1 MRNIFQKN
9 SALFLNTCK
18 KMYKMFKNNAEV
30 KFQEEIGMTKI
41 AFIAPYPELAIL
53 ARKVCGEKYSDV
65 AVFYGLLENG
75 LVCAQKALNEGFQVI
90 ISRGGTANLIRN
102 HIGIPVV
109 EVRVTGYDI
118 LRTFSEF
125 IGTNKTIG
133 VVGYRNVVEGCRS
146 VSQMLGIPL
155 REMLTLNNER
165 PDWEV
170 MRAQLQMQLEKAP
183 VDVVVGDAL
192 VVSKLRLEVREVRLI
207 MSGDEAV
214 CEAIEEAR
222 RIIKVQDKEK
232 KSAEQLRTILSF
244 IHDGVIAI
252 DNTGKITVINPSAE
266 SIFKLKTTQVIGKN
280 IKQVIPNTRM
290 LDVLKHG
297 KAEIE
302 QLQNTPS
309 GMVVTN
315 RVPIEI
321 NGEIMGVVA
330 TFKEAGRIQQTEQKI
345 RTKLYSQGLYAK
357 YSFENI
363 MAWDP
368 EMLRVIERAKRYAR
382 TDGTVLIEAESGCGK
397 ELFAQSIHQASS
409 RCRGPFVAINCSAL
423 PTQLL
428 ESELFGYVE
437 GAFTGARKEGKP
449 GLIELAHG
457 GTLFLDEIGDMEL
470 TLQAR
475 LLRVLEERQVMRLG
489 ADKWLPVDIR
499 IVAATNV
506 PLKQRVLRGQF
517 RMDLFHRLNV
527 LSLSI
532 PPLRLRR
539 KDIIPLAEYFLA
551 EFANKYGQRPIELTA
566 AAKDILLQYSWPGN
580 VRELR
585 NIMERISLVYEEA
598 QDVSAILRDFLDN
611 SDYCNNPGYS
621 APELAKTGMPAVK
634 PEQFLLPQNIRNMK
648 RQLAVY
654 ALATCGGNK
663 SKAAKQLGITRA
675 TLDRLLRQQE

>member
-1 MRNIFQKN
+1 
-9 SALFLNTCK
+9 
-18 KMYKMFKNNAEV
+18 
-30 KFQEEIGMTKI
+30 MTKI

-53 ARKVCGEKYSDV
+53 AREVCGEKYSDV
-65 AVFYGLLENG
+65 AIFYGLLENG
-75 LVCAQKALNEGFQVI
+75 LICAQKALSEGFQVI

-170 MRAQLQMQLEKAP
+170 MRAYLQAQLERTP

-192 VVSKLRLEVREVRLI
+192 VVSKLLLEVREVRLI
-207 MSGDEAV
+207 MSGAEAV
-214 CEAIEEAR
+214 CEAIEEAQ

-266 SIFKLKTTQVIGKN
+266 SIFKLKNTQVIGKN
-280 IKQVIPNTRM
+280 IKQVIPNTKM

-368 EMLRVIERAKRYAR
+368 EMRRIIERAKRYAR

-499 IVAATNV
+499 IVAATNA

-527 LSLSI
+527 LNLSI
-532 PPLRLRR
+532 PPLRHRR
-539 KDIIPLAEYFLA
+539 EDIIPLAEYFLA

-566 AAKDILLQYSWPGN
+566 AAKDILLRYSWPGN

-598 QDVSAILRDFLDN
+598 QDVSAILRDFLGN
-611 SDYCNNPGYS
+611 SDYCNNSDYS
-621 APELAKTGMPAVK
+621 TLELAKTGMLAVT
-634 PEQFLLPQNIRNMK
+634 PERFLLPQSIRDMK
-648 RQLAVY
+648 RQLAIST
-654 ALATCGGNK
+654 LAACGGNK